1 MSANPNRVPPRFVPT
16 LTEVV
21 ELPAAAPGAT
31 TPFQVRWQDL
41 EEPLVQRILQRVD
54 LALERRMREAL
65 AQLVQ
70 EQTQAMMP
78 RLRDEIEAVV
88 RQAINDAVAQ
98 ELETK

>member
-1 MSANPNRVPPRFVPT
+1 MSAAPPRVPPRFVPT

-21 ELPAAAPGAT
+21 EQPAGAEGST
-31 TPFQVRWQDL
+31 FQARWADL

-54 LALERRMREAL
+54 VALERRVREVM
-65 AQLVQ
+65 AQVVR
-70 EQTQAMMP
+70 EQTQAMLP

-98 ELETK
+98 ELDTK

>member
-1 MSANPNRVPPRFVPT
+1 MSAVPPRVPPRFVPT

-21 ELPAAAPGAT
+21 EQPLGT
-31 TPFQVRWQDL
+31 DGGGTFQARWADL

-54 LALERRMREAL
+54 VALERRVREVL
-65 AQLVQ
+65 AQVVR
-70 EQTQAMMP
+70 EQTQAMLP

-98 ELETK
+98 ELDTK